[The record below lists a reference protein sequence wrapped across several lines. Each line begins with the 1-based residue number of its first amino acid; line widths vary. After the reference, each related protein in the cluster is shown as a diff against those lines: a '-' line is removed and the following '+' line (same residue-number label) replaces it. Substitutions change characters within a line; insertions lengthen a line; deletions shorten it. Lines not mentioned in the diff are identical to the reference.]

1 MNATSAATKA
11 EGADVEVGGTIG
23 RRGAT
28 LLHVV
33 VVVGGGMEGDL
44 HQGEEDLRHD
54 VETLLQGEV
63 DLLLNDLGCSLLQG
77 LLAGQV
83 EEEEVDG
90 ESARGRRRNPG
101 VPAAGTATDPQG
113 GTRLLAEDLHREG
126 AHRREE
132 AALHAGMKD
141 EAMLEVGDAE
151 VGLHQE
157 EARHRGVGLLPGGVL
172 HLGEDL
178 LLGVDHHHEEVPLQD
193 VVEVLTTEV
202 VPGGQDLVVEMI
214 VARLEEALRQG
225 GVLPQG
231 GAPHLAEVRLQE
243 GAPHQEEDLL
253 LAGTRAAVTE
263 APGGEAEV
271 AGMDRHQ
278 DVDRHQGEARHL
290 GEALLQG
297 VMDLLVMMAPLT
309 GAATALLET
318 TVLLLL
324 GNRMIGLHPSPLAS
338 LTRAGPRWPSVNLKW
353 FTFGPVSSF

>member
-1 MNATSAATKA
+1 
-11 EGADVEVGGTIG
+11 
-23 RRGAT
+23 
-28 LLHVV
+28 
-33 VVVGGGMEGDL
+33 
-44 HQGEEDLRHD
+44 
-54 VETLLQGEV
+54 
-63 DLLLNDLGCSLLQG
+63 
-77 LLAGQV
+77 
-83 EEEEVDG
+83 
-90 ESARGRRRNPG
+90 
-101 VPAAGTATDPQG
+101 
-113 GTRLLAEDLHREG
+113 
-126 AHRREE
+126 
-132 AALHAGMKD
+132 MKD

-225 GVLPQG
+225 EVLLQG
-231 GAPHLAEVRLQE
+231 

-278 DVDRHQGEARHL
+278 DVDRHQGGARHL

-318 TVLLLL
+318 NVLLLQ